1 MAHKGFRTTAARFGR
16 IALLT
21 AGLVA
26 GLAAGL
32 AACGP
37 GASERASAE
46 AKAPSGTSG
55 APAAAP
61 STGAGP
67 AAGPE
72 AAVFEYRYTSVRIED
87 PGAVRYRAEF
97 RFHPDGTIRRAELRE
112 IRSGTETPLASAV
125 SEPLQGGY
133 KVAYRSFGRDPGGY
147 DYTLGW
153 SETGLTVTAG
163 GEATGFRFDPAG
175 RIFTIPWDKGA
186 ETYSPGPD
194 GSVLGELVL
203 AGERQW
209 GGRLFKSGGSLRF
222 EDRYPDGSV
231 DRECVLKAAG
241 PDAWSVSCTGSADSF
256 YEGSLTGASLF
267 PRGGV
272 YPASAYN
279 LIIVTDLWMTEERFP
294 FFCLSLLE

>member
-1 MAHKGFRTTAARFGR
+1 MNHDGIRVTTARVGL
-16 IALLT
+16 ILL
-21 AGLVA
+21 
-26 GLAAGL
+26 LAVNL
-32 AACGP
+32 AACGRGAP
-37 GASERASAE
+37 GAERGAE
-46 AKAPSGTSG
+46 A
-55 APAAAP
+55 APASPGAA
-61 STGAGP
+61 GDP
-67 AAGPE
+67 AAVPPVPATRPE
-72 AAVFEYRYTSVRIED
+72 TAVFEYRYTSVRIED

-97 RFHPDGTIRRAELRE
+97 RFHPDGTIRSAELRE
-112 IRSGTETPLASAV
+112 IRDGAETLRASAV

-133 KVAYRSFGRDPGGY
+133 KVAYRSFGGDPGGY

-153 SETGLTVTAG
+153 SETGLSVTAG

-203 AGERQW
+203 SGERQW
-209 GGRLFKSGGSLRF
+209 SGRLFNSGGSLRF
-222 EDRYPDGSV
+222 EDRYPDGSE
-231 DRECVLKAAG
+231 DRECVLKAEG